1 MKSKLL
7 PSIVFGLILLVGTST
22 SNSAVSNVSQVGTTK
37 PNPSTFLE
45 LLTDNK
51 GKHIALYLPGS
62 TAWYS
67 ADIIDVG
74 SDYCTIHIRDEISG
88 NGALKG
94 ATYYVT
100 FSKIRFALKRPPT
113 QVLEVY
119 LE

>member
-1 MKSKLL
+1 MKSRLL
-7 PSIVFGLILLVGTST
+7 SSIVFGLILLVGASP
-22 SNSAVSNVSQVGTTK
+22 SNSLVSQVVKTK
-37 PNPSTFLE
+37 PNPTTFRE

-51 GKHIALYLPGS
+51 DKHIVLFPPGS

-74 SDYCTIHIRDEISG
+74 NDYCTIHVRDEIPG
-88 NGALKG
+88 NGTLKG
-94 ATYYVT
+94 TTYYVT
-100 FSKIRFALKRPPT
+100 FGKIRFALRRPPT